1 MNRIYS
7 LTSEGFTGEV
17 IFEYNEAGLLE
28 KYDISSADLSE
39 DQQIWMLKRLPREL
53 AELDRIIKGTK
64 SAKLTE
70 ISRDVTFEMFW
81 NKYNEKERSS
91 KKRTLQKWNRM
102 GKAEQAKA
110 YGYIQKYL
118 NSIAVGVAKKY
129 AETYLNAELW
139 NN

>member
-1 MNRIYS
+1 MNRVYS
-7 LTSEGFTGEV
+7 LTSEGFSGEV
-17 IFEYNEAGLLE
+17 IFEYNEGGLLE
-28 KYDISSADLSE
+28 KYDISSAQLSE

-53 AELDRIIKGTK
+53 AELDRIIKGTI

-70 ISRDVTFEMFW
+70 ISQNVTFEMFW

-102 GKAEQAKA
+102 GKADQAKA
-110 YGYIQKYL
+110 YYYIQKYL